1 MINNYEIFECIP
13 FTSVMH
19 LKLLDLYHA
28 ADFHKKKELNSA
40 KIRALSDAKKF

>member
-1 MINNYEIFECIP
+1 MMSFKWNILAY
-13 FTSVMH
+13 
-19 LKLLDLYHA
+19 LYHA